1 MPQYR
6 SAGMVNLDQGSTI
19 TRFRELRYRDR
30 EHVTV
35 TSEVPSS
42 NRAKGLVF
50 ATKLHSYFE
59 TSWSASSSNR

>member
-6 SAGMVNLDQGSTI
+6 SAGMVNFDQGLTI
-19 TRFRELRYRDR
+19 IRFREVRYRDG
-30 EHVTV
+30 EQVTV
-35 TSEVPSS
+35 TSEVPSN